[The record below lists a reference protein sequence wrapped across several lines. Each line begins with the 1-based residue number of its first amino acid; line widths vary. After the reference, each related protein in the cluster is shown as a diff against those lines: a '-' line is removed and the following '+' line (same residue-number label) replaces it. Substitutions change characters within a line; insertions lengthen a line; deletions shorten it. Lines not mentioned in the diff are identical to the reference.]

1 MADEKPKDPGA
12 VFQEWVTQWERNFDS
27 FANKVMGTEGFS
39 QAMNET
45 QKAQLKMQGMFSQ
58 FMTEQLGKM
67 NMPTRDDVL
76 RLGEAITAVDRRL
89 ERIEEKLALD
99 GKKKRSKK
107 RPARTKKPASSQ
119 IDKKENEA

>member
-1 MADEKPKDPGA
+1 MANEKPKDPSA
-12 VFQEWVTQWERNFDS
+12 IFNEWVTQWERNFDS

-45 QKAQLKMQGMFSQ
+45 QKAQLKMQGMFAQ
-58 FMTEQLGKM
+58 FMTEQLANM

-89 ERIEEKLALD
+89 ERIEEKLALQ
-99 GKKKRSKK
+99 GKKKSSKK
-107 RPARTKKPASSQ
+107 KPARTKKPAADAGGEQ
-119 IDKKENEA
+119 

>member
-1 MADEKPKDPGA
+1 MLFRSKRS
-12 VFQEWVTQWERNFDS
+12 TS
-27 FANKVMGTEGFS
+27 
-39 QAMNET
+39 
-45 QKAQLKMQGMFSQ
+45 
-58 FMTEQLGKM
+58 
-67 NMPTRDDVL
+67 TRDDVL

>member
-1 MADEKPKDPGA
+1 MANETPKDPSA
-12 VFQEWVTQWERNFDS
+12 IFHEWVTQWERNFDS

-45 QKAQLKMQGMFSQ
+45 QKAQLKMQGMFTQ
-58 FMTEQLGKM
+58 FMTEQLASM

-99 GKKKRSKK
+99 SKKKSSKK
-107 RPARTKKPASSQ
+107 KPARTKKPAA
-119 IDKKENEA
+119 EAGGGQ

>member
-1 MADEKPKDPGA
+1 MANETPKDPGA
-12 VFQEWVTQWERNFDS
+12 IFNEWVTQWERNFDA

-45 QKAQLKMQGMFSQ
+45 QKAQLKMQGMFTQ
-58 FMTEQLGKM
+58 FMTEQLANM

-99 GKKKRSKK
+99 GKKKSSKK
-107 RPARTKKPASSQ
+107 KPARTKKPAS
-119 IDKKENEA
+119 EAGGGQ

>member
-1 MADEKPKDPGA
+1 MANETPKDPGA
-12 VFQEWVTQWERNFDS
+12 IFNEWVTQWERNFDA

-45 QKAQLKMQGMFSQ
+45 QKAQLKMQGMFTQ
-58 FMTEQLGKM
+58 FMTEQLANM

-99 GKKKRSKK
+99 GKKKSSKK
-107 RPARTKKPASSQ
+107 KPARTKKPAA
-119 IDKKENEA
+119 EAGGGQ